1 MRIERIPET
10 ISISQKR
17 PSKFVDA
24 AKERLTDE
32 VPIEELTQ
40 SFLSERASSIDK
52 LYQQFLEQKAMEREC
67 EKNPFLNCFVW
78 ETDLPDSIKAVLDA
92 SMVLRVK
99 DIVEYDWDDLEQ
111 LTSLSKYDIE
121 IIAKYLE
128 KNGIIMGN

>member
-40 SFLSERASSIDK
+40 SFLSERASFIDK
-52 LYQQFLEQKAMEREC
+52 LYQEFLEQKAMEREC
-67 EKNPFLNCFVW
+67 EKNPFLNCSVW
-78 ETDLPDSIKAVLDA
+78 ETDLPDSIQAVLDA

-99 DIVEYDWDDLEQ
+99 DILQYNWDDLAQ
-111 LTSLSKYDIE
+111 LTSLSRGDIE
-121 IIAKYLE
+121 EIKDCLKA
-128 KNGIIMGN
+128 NGIRL

>member
-40 SFLSERASSIDK
+40 SFLSERASFIDK
-52 LYQQFLEQKAMEREC
+52 LYQEFLEQKAMEREC
-67 EKNPFLNCFVW
+67 EKNPFLNCSVW
-78 ETDLPDSIKAVLDA
+78 ETDLPDSIKAVLDD

-99 DIVEYDWDDLEQ
+99 DILQYNWDDLAQ
-111 LTSLSKYDIE
+111 LTSLSRGDIE
-121 IIAKYLE
+121 EIKDCLKA
-128 KNGIIMGN
+128 NGIRL

>member
-1 MRIERIPET
+1 MKIERIPET

-40 SFLSERASSIDK
+40 SFLSERASFIDK
-52 LYQQFLEQKAMEREC
+52 LYQEFLEQKAMEREC
-67 EKNPFLNCFVW
+67 EKNPFLNCSVW
-78 ETDLPDSIKAVLDA
+78 ETDLPDSIQAVLDA

-99 DIVEYDWDDLEQ
+99 DILQYNWDDLAQ
-111 LTSLSKYDIE
+111 LTSLSRGDIE
-121 IIAKYLE
+121 EIKDCLKA
-128 KNGIIMGN
+128 NGIRL